1 MILWGGWWEANSLGQ
16 RTRERGKW
24 GVGVVGLETFYWGC
38 GLWCA
43 VRAVV
48 PSYFFLYQVGATE
61 SDVAYEWVKRC
72 RFSLSL
78 MLHVLIFST
87 KVFFPLLNK
96 CLRHIY

>member
-1 MILWGGWWEANSLGQ
+1 MILLWGVVGSELSRSTNQ
-16 RTRERGKW
+16 REGKM

-78 MLHVLIFST
+78 MLHILIFST